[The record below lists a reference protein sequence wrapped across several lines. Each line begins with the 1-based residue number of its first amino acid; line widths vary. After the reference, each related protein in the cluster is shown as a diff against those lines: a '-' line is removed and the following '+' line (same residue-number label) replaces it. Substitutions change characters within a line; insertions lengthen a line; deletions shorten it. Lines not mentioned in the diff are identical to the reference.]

1 MSTDLKIFKTSFD
14 ISIYEIITD
23 YDSQILKN
31 YINDL
36 QMPKEENVHS
46 TFYLEKNIL
55 FNSSL
60 NNFKNF
66 IFSYLHIFC
75 KNVLNKEKFIVT
87 ESWFQKYFK
96 DYLQIIIPLKKIQ
109 FTNLNPNISF
119 NFNWGTYYYCYKMN
133 LPKDLIFI
141 D

>member
-1 MSTDLKIFKTSFD
+1 MTKEVCQEKLDKLLMSTDLKIFKTSFD

-66 IFSYLHIFC
+66 ISKIF
-75 KNVLNKEKFIVT
+75 
-87 ESWFQKYFK
+87 
-96 DYLQIIIPLKKIQ
+96 
-109 FTNLNPNISF
+109 
-119 NFNWGTYYYCYKMN
+119 
-133 LPKDLIFI
+133 
-141 D
+141 